1 MKFVLCAVF
10 VLVAMLACDAAWLG
24 LTMQPL
30 YAPQMRDLLSPNV
43 NLGAAAAFYALYA
56 IALSYLVIWPL
67 ASAARPVN
75 WIALIMRA
83 GVFGLAAYGTYD
95 LTGLSVIRGWPA
107 GLSLIDMAW
116 GAAISI
122 ISASVAVAILRLL
135 RQFT

>member
-1 MKFVLCAVF
+1 MKFVLSAVF

-43 NLGAAAAFYALYA
+43 NLGAAAAFYVLYA
-56 IALSYLVIWPL
+56 VALSYLVIWPV
-67 ASAARPVN
+67 ASVKPLN
-75 WIALIMRA
+75 WTALVMRA

-122 ISASVAVAILRLL
+122 ISATVAVIALRVT
-135 RQFT
+135 RQIT

>member
-1 MKFVLCAVF
+1 MKFVLSAVF
-10 VLVAMLACDAAWLG
+10 VLVAMLACDAAWLS

-43 NLGAAAAFYALYA
+43 NLGAAAAFYVLYA
-56 IALSYLVIWPL
+56 VALSYLVI
-67 ASAARPVN
+67 RPVASVKPLN
-75 WIALIMRA
+75 WTALVMRA

-107 GLSLIDMAW
+107 GLSLIDLAW

-122 ISASVAVAILRLL
+122 ISATVAVVALRVT
-135 RQFT
+135 RQLT